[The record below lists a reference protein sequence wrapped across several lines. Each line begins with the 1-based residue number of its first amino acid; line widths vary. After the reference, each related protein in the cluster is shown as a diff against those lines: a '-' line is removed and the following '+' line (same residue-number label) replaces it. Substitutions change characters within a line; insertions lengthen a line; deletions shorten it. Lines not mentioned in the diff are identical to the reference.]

1 MIGKPE
7 LGLLGVF
14 SAGGE
19 KKPRVDMRILFRQW
33 EDGAWRCEG
42 FKGKAA
48 VNTAAFDR
56 RDTKDVGP
64 TGAQRDSEETEVD
77 RWKLFWVWQKD
88 SVVNSDK
95 EDGGIGAGSGS

>member
-1 MIGKPE
+1 M
-7 LGLLGVF
+7 
-14 SAGGE
+14 S
-19 KKPRVDMRILFRQW
+19 ILFRQW

-64 TGAQRDSEETEVD
+64 TGAQRDSKETEVD

-95 EDGGIGAGSGS
+95 EDGGIGAGNGS